1 MQHAPASDAGYTSN
15 MRLRRVKLL
24 LLLAYLVTMTA
35 LISALFAARRS
46 ALATL
51 DTPEGR
57 QDWRAWKAEV
67 ERQKKS
73 GGPVERR
80 PVRGDEPP
88 AVILL
93 RDRFPVIVAMSVVIG
108 SFLFA
113 FLAFVTL
120 GATRTGTK

>member
-1 MQHAPASDAGYTSN
+1 
-15 MRLRRVKLL
+15 MRSRQAKLL
-24 LLLAYLVTMTA
+24 LLLAYLVTMTT
-35 LISALFAARRS
+35 LLSALFAARRS

-57 QDWRAWKAEV
+57 ERWRSWKADV

-80 PVRGDEPP
+80 SVRSDEPP
-88 AVILL
+88 ALILL
-93 RDRFPVIVAMSVVIG
+93 RDRFPVIVVMSVLIG

-113 FLAFVTL
+113 FLAFVTW
-120 GATRTGTK
+120 GATRTGGK